1 MKQPK
6 FDEMTNKEE
15 IQKEEYS
22 AEWTTDYI
30 LSEDDV
36 DLLTETAEYCSEGFS
51 LIPYY

>member
-22 AEWTTDYI
+22 AEWTTDYT

-36 DLLTETAEYCSEGFS
+36 ELLTESAEYCPDGFS